1 MHKRIGAN
9 RYELQAV
16 IGAMVELWTKEII
29 SSRRIELENFF
40 VLEMQ
45 IIDRTENFGILHTI
59 QIQQS
64 SIPRQV
70 IQASKRLKA
79 MLKLQCI

>member
-59 QIQQS
+59 QIQLS